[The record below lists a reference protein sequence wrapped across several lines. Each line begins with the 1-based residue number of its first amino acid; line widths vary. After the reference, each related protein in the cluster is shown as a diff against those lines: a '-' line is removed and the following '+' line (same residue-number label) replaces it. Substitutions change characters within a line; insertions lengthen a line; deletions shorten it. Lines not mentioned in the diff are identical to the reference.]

1 MGLQLQKYSG
11 YQQTDLPWL
20 DEVPVH
26 WELKRNK
33 YLLTEKKEVVGN
45 NASDYTLLSLT
56 LKGIIVRD
64 MENPKGKFPAEFNT
78 YKVVYPDDLVF
89 CLFDIEETPRTI
101 GRAHQK
107 GMITGAYTVMKCGQE
122 VSARYLS
129 YYYLSLDYDK
139 RLKPL
144 YTGLRKVIQH
154 DTFMSLKSPLPPHDE
169 QDCIANFLDQK
180 TVEIEEA
187 IAKKQRLIE
196 LLKEQKTILINRA
209 VTKGLTPDVPMRDSG
224 VEWVGD
230 MPKHWEVK
238 KLKYFSDVQSGI
250 TLGKQYGGK
259 NLSNYPYLRVANVQ
273 AGFFDLS
280 EIAVLSVPT
289 RVAEQ
294 YFVRAGD
301 ILITEGGDIDK
312 LGRGMVWEN
321 QVGNCLHQNHIFAV
335 RVQLE
340 LVSEYF
346 ISLALG
352 SDYGRRYFTH
362 TANKTT
368 NLASTNKTKLGNF
381 SVAIPPPQEQ
391 QEVLKYS
398 NNVSEEYDG
407 LIRSISS
414 EIEKLFE
421 FKKIAVSETV
431 TGKIKL

>member
-20 DEVPVH
+20 DEVPAH
-26 WELKRNK
+26 WCLIRKK
-33 YLLTEKKEVVGN
+33 YLFEERVQKGYPDEPLLAATQAQGVVRKAEYESRTVEATKDFHLMKLVREG
-45 NASDYTLLSLT
+45 DFVISLRSFEGGIEYAHHQ
-56 LKGIIVRD
+56 GIIS
-64 MENPKGKFPAEFNT
+64 P
-78 YKVVYPDDLVF
+78 
-89 CLFDIEETPRTI
+89 
-101 GRAHQK
+101 
-107 GMITGAYTVMKCGQE
+107 AYTVLIPRDISE
-122 VSARYLS
+122 ARYYRHL
-129 YYYLSLDYDK
+129 
-139 RLKPL
+139 LKSRPFIQ
-144 YTGLRKVIQH
+144 GLRLFVTGIREGQNIDYTKLSR
-154 DTFMSLKSPLPPHDE
+154 TFLPCPPVDE
-169 QDCIANFLDQK
+169 CNRIANFLDQK
-180 TVEIEEA
+180 TAEIDEA

>member
-1 MGLQLQKYSG
+1 MGLQLQKYSE

-196 LLKEQKTILINRA
+196 LLKEQKTILINQT
-209 VTKGLTPDVPMRDSG
+209 VTKGLNPDVPMRDSG
-224 VEWVGD
+224 AAWVGEVPEDWVVKRAKFLFYEIDERSQTGAEELLSVSHMTGVTPRSEKNIYMFMAEDYSGSKVCREGDLVFNIMWAWMGALGVSDRAGIVSPSYGVYRQRYKGAFNSWFLENLLHSGQYVAEYNRRSTGLHSSRLRLYPD
-230 MPKHWEVK
+230 M
-238 KLKYFSDVQSGI
+238 
-250 TLGKQYGGK
+250 
-259 NLSNYPYLRVANVQ
+259 
-273 AGFFDLS
+273 FFDMEIGFPAKLEQDRIEQAIKEKTADIDNAVSAVNAEIEALS
-280 EIAVLSVPT
+280 EYRQVVIA
-289 RVAEQ
+289 
-294 YFVRAGD
+294 
-301 ILITEGGDIDK
+301 
-312 LGRGMVWEN
+312 
-321 QVGNCLHQNHIFAV
+321 
-335 RVQLE
+335 
-340 LVSEYF
+340 
-346 ISLALG
+346 
-352 SDYGRRYFTH
+352 
-362 TANKTT
+362 
-368 NLASTNKTKLGNF
+368 
-381 SVAIPPPQEQ
+381 
-391 QEVLKYS
+391 EV
-398 NNVSEEYDG
+398 
-407 LIRSISS
+407 
-414 EIEKLFE
+414 
-421 FKKIAVSETV
+421 V